1 MVTVVKADGASEPFN
16 REKVFKTCL
25 KLCGSVELAEKVS
38 KRVEEQVYDGISTR
52 EILSAIFKIM
62 AEYKPA
68 IAYRVDLRT
77 SLSLLR
83 SKPDFENFISQI
95 FRNLGFEV
103 ERNIIVQGFCIEH
116 EVDVLASKEDKLV
129 YVEVKHHINPHKYV
143 DLDVVEKVWA
153 TLLDIREGYEKGLN
167 KLNISKPLVA
177 TNTKFTNHAYKYA
190 KCRGIDLLGWG
201 TADTMD
207 LEKLIVEFKLYPI
220 TILKGFE
227 LNTLYKVIDMGYV
240 TVKQLAD
247 SAASTLLKAGLSEKD
262 ANLLVERARE
272 VLGILP

>member
-1 MVTVVKADGASEPFN
+1 VVMVVKADGASEPFN
-16 REKVFKTCL
+16 RGKVFKTCL

-52 EILSAIFKIM
+52 EVLSTVFRIM

-68 IAYRVDLRT
+68 MAYRVDLRT

-95 FRNLGFEV
+95 FRNLGYDV

-116 EVDVLASKEDKLV
+116 EVDVLASRGDGFI
-129 YVEVKHHINPHKYV
+129 YVEVKHHMNPHKYV
-143 DLDVVEKVWA
+143 DLEVVEKVWA
-153 TLLDIREGYEKGLN
+153 TMLDIREGYEKGLN
-167 KLNISKPLVA
+167 KLDISKPLVA
-177 TNTKFTNHAYKYA
+177 TNTKFTNHAYRYA
-190 KCRGIDLLGWG
+190 KCRGIGLLGWG
-201 TADTMD
+201 AVDAMD
-207 LEKLIVEFKLYPI
+207 LEKLIVEFKLYPV
-220 TILKGFE
+220 TILRGFE
-227 LNTLYKVIDMGYV
+227 LNALYRVIDMGYV

-247 SAASTLLKAGLSEKD
+247 STASRLLEAGLPEKD

-272 VLGILP
+272 VLEILP

>member
-1 MVTVVKADGASEPFN
+1 MVMVVKADGFSEPFN

-52 EILSAIFKIM
+52 EILSTIFRVM

-68 IAYRVDLRT
+68 MAYRVDLRT

-83 SKPDFENFISQI
+83 SKPDFENFVSHI
-95 FRNLGFEV
+95 FRNLGYEV

-116 EVDVLASKEDKLV
+116 EVDVLASRNGERI
-129 YVEVKHHINPHKYV
+129 YVEVKHHMNPHMYV
-143 DLDVVEKVWA
+143 KLDVVEKVWA
-153 TLLDIREGYEKGLN
+153 TILDIREGYEKGLN
-167 KLNISKPLVA
+167 TLNISRPLVA
-177 TNTKFTNHAYKYA
+177 TNTKFTNHAYRYA

-201 TADTMD
+201 ATDGMD
-207 LEKLIVEFKLYPI
+207 LEKLIVGFKQYPV
-220 TILKGFE
+220 TILKGFD
-227 LNTLYKVIDMGYV
+227 LNTLYRVIDLGYV

-247 SAASTLLKAGLSEKD
+247 STASRLLEAGLPEDD

-272 VLGILP
+272 VLETLP